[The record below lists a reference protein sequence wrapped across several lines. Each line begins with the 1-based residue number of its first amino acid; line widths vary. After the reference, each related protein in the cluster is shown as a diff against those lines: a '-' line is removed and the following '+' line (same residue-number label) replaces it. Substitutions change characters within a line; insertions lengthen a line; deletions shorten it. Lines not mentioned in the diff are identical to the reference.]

1 LRDAEVGNS
10 EQPCKACD
18 EVEAEEM
25 TEEEALNKMKEAVK
39 LHDTEMAHGDADD
52 ILCDL
57 LVSLGY
63 VEVVNEYHKV
73 DKWYA

>member
-1 LRDAEVGNS
+1 
-10 EQPCKACD
+10 
-18 EVEAEEM
+18 M